1 MTALSPYLSPIPA
14 HSIYHLHWTGTRQ
27 LCDCMQTLERDCPEV
42 EAVRALVGDLNSSEP
57 VASDESTPVGDGSS
71 TPRALVLLQMSK
83 QCLLAAVEILEAQ
96 VK

>member
-57 VASDESTPVGDGSS
+57 VASDESAPVGAGSS
-71 TPRALVLLQMSK
+71 SPRALVLLQMSK
-83 QCLLAAVEILEAQ
+83 QCLFAAAEILEAQ